1 MCPLGSSAFNSN
13 VDFKKFV
20 RNLWQLRRII
30 YSCNRK
36 HQWHA
41 GSISFGFDLNVS
53 PPVFYNQ
60 NGRLVRLFHWL
71 SICKYLWPVG
81 PTSSGLIWN
90 VPSDVIHTMK
100 FAHQA
105 QQSSFCIRKSEF
117 ISHLN
122 SSKAIFQWWRV
133 AQMYICKIPIVI
145 VLQLSRS
152 QMCLVARLN
161 FYNWNVRMFEFVDRK
176 LVSLQWLDCI
186 CRFFPAYEIIA
197 QYSLTIFYN
206 YRTKLHWFQITII
219 GAPNHVMIFTVAAIT
234 KIF

>member
-1 MCPLGSSAFNSN
+1 M
-13 VDFKKFV
+13 
-20 RNLWQLRRII
+20 
-30 YSCNRK
+30 
-36 HQWHA
+36 
-41 GSISFGFDLNVS
+41 
-53 PPVFYNQ
+53 
-60 NGRLVRLFHWL
+60 RLFHW
-71 SICKYLWPVG
+71 SFICKYLWPVG

-122 SSKAIFQWWRV
+122 TSKAIFQWWRV

-176 LVSLQWLDCI
+176 LVSLQWLDCV
-186 CRFFPAYEIIA
+186 CRFFP
-197 QYSLTIFYN
+197 SLWDCCTVQFYN
-206 YRTKLHWFQITII
+206 FLQLLNNTPLISDTYRRRSLSRNDFHRQFVSLQQLTQQTM
-219 GAPNHVMIFTVAAIT
+219 V
-234 KIF
+234 